1 MALFKRTYFAVWLI
15 VGCAM
20 LTGTEAAAFTI
31 FGDTFLEPGEVR
43 TTEATIFGRP
53 LRPRLD
59 LNGFFRTQFV
69 VARLDGETRTVIAP
83 QAVFEVN
90 LQLTATERIHA
101 QFRPLDMGPD
111 EGARGAS
118 KWIIHPD
125 DRWIDN
131 SNAEPERI
139 WFEGQLL
146 DWLGGEGAPLDI
158 TLAGGII
165 PVAFQN
171 LYWLREDAVG
181 FAVSKNNI
189 YTTSFANL
197 NLIMFGLLGRIEDP
211 FQDRIWG
218 GAGFVD
224 VGGYFLEATFGYAQD
239 TRGFGLSRPSGGLS
253 VTRQLGITALAV
265 RGLASGGNDRE
276 GAGGLFVLESET
288 EFGFGNLY
296 VNGFYGTDNWAPL
309 SGGDVRRIGN
319 LFTPNPQVRFPT
331 LTNRG
336 TDSGGGA
343 VGVIFNPGGTVTVTP
358 EFGFLIDGSSRD
370 IDQLGGAVLLQA
382 DVASLLYP
390 GNSAE
395 AIERRKGL
403 YGLLLQTQVNFIRN
417 FGPSVTSDRE
427 YDVGYNLSLVY
438 RF

>member
-1 MALFKRTYFAVWLI
+1 MGLFKKTYLVVWLL
-15 VGCAM
+15 VGCTM
-20 LTGTEAAAFTI
+20 LAGTEAAALTI

-69 VARLDGETRTVIAP
+69 VAKLDGETRTVIAP

-101 QFRPLDMGPD
+101 QFRPLDMGSD

-118 KWIIHPD
+118 KWIITPD
-125 DRWIDN
+125 NRWIDN
-131 SNAEPERI
+131 SNAEPERL
-139 WFEGQLL
+139 WFEGQML

-158 TLAGGII
+158 TLAGGIL
-165 PVAFQN
+165 PLAFQN

-189 YTTSFANL
+189 SPTPFSNL
-197 NLIMFGLLGRIEDP
+197 NLIVFGLFDKIEAP
-211 FQDRIWG
+211 FQDRIIG
-218 GAGFVD
+218 GAGFID
-224 VGGYFLEATFGYAQD
+224 VGGYFLEATFAYAQD
-239 TRGFGLSRPSGGLS
+239 TSSFGLSRPSGGLS
-253 VTRQLGITALAV
+253 VTRQFGITSLAV
-265 RGLASGGNDRE
+265 RGLASGGNGQE

-296 VNGFYGTDNWAPL
+296 ANVFYGTDDWAPL

-336 TDSGGGA
+336 TDSYGGA

-358 EFGFLIDGSSRD
+358 EFGFLIDRSPRD
-370 IDQLGGAVLLQA
+370 IDQVGGAVLLQA

-390 GNSAE
+390 GNSAA
-395 AIERRKGL
+395 AIQRRKGL

-417 FGPSVTSDRE
+417 FGIGDSDKE
-427 YDVGYNLSLVY
+427 IDVGYNLSLIY